1 MDTFIELC
9 RRFLIVGNWIFFS
22 ILSIVL
28 IGGSLNVNSRMF
40 YFALGV
46 IAFAFINHYLIN
58 LIVSKIKPKKKG
70 WKNITFPKLS
80 YLYWREI

>member
-58 LIVSKIKPKKKG
+58 LMALIIRPQKQGKKI
-70 WKNITFPKLS
+70 
-80 YLYWREI
+80 

>member
-46 IAFAFINHYLIN
+46 IAFAFINQYLIN
-58 LIVSKIKPKKKG
+58 LIVSKIKPKKQGEK
-70 WKNITFPKLS
+70 I
-80 YLYWREI
+80 

>member
-58 LIVSKIKPKKKG
+58 YMALIIRPKKQGK
-70 WKNITFPKLS
+70 KI
-80 YLYWREI
+80 